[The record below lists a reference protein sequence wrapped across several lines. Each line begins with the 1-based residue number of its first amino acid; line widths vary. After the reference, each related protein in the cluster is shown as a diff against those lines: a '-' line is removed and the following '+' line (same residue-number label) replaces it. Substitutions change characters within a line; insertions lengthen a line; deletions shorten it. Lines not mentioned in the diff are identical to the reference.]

1 MNRPHPCPQFAYS
14 LIRVNSKDGIADEN
28 MIVDEED
35 SQFTWVLYQ
44 TEILQ
49 QLNTQLGGGG
59 GYFDFFIKS
68 TCSEVL
74 ARCFLYGMI
83 YAKWLRKAFF
93 L

>member
-59 GYFDFFIKS
+59 GTLI
-68 TCSEVL
+68 
-74 ARCFLYGMI
+74 FLSN
-83 YAKWLRKAFF
+83 LRVQRF
-93 L
+93 LLVVFCME